1 MAYVSIKFL
10 ILAFVSAAFIG
21 TNLLAAQT
29 PDEEESSRQ
38 IDYAPP
44 GDSEPIYTPD
54 QNENY
59 EQAIDLRI
67 PARSRFV
74 FDLWYFSRNAILQD
88 FAESDQPYETIY
100 ENMQI
105 PSEWLEPTNVEIA
118 QRETMLMNAF
128 NVPFVKT
135 YVPGAGLISVGQIAT
150 FLGLVEDTS
159 PNIVFSL
166 DAAVKVEI
174 VIYSTN
180 AQVVRTIYRGTLTP
194 GSHRYVWD
202 GKSDEGLS
210 LPPGDYVA
218 EVRIGGNKY
227 VRKWIRWR

>member
-1 MAYVSIKFL
+1 MTSFTIRFL
-10 ILAFVSAAFIG
+10 VFSFVFAAFLG
-21 TNLLAAQT
+21 TNFLPAQSI
-29 PDEEESSRQ
+29 DEDKSSEQ

-59 EQAIDLRI
+59 DKAIDLRI

-74 FDLWYFSRNAILQD
+74 FDLWYFSQNSMLQT

-105 PSEWLEPTNVEIA
+105 PSEWLEPTAVEIA

-166 DAAVKVEI
+166 EAAIKVEI

-218 EVRIGGNKY
+218 EVRMGENKY
-227 VRKWIRWR
+227 VRKWIRLR